1 MASERETVVERIVP
15 LARGAMA
22 AAIAVAVVSQFVLEL
37 DRSSFRP
44 YRFFCFFT
52 ILSNIA
58 AVALLALLAVRPGLV
73 ADGRVG
79 RVRGAITLYMAVTGV
94 VYAVLLAPSA
104 ADVGLTEPWV
114 DTVVHVIAPIVVV
127 ADWLLVTSSLRFS
140 GAVLVAW
147 LAFPLAYVT
156 FALVHGAVTDWYPY
170 PYPFL
175 DPGEAG
181 GYAGVAVMSA
191 VILVAIVALAAAIR
205 WWAAHTAHRVAA

>member
-1 MASERETVVERIVP
+1 MASQRETVVERIVP

-58 AVALLALLAVRPGLV
+58 AVAMLALLAVRPGLV
-73 ADGRVG
+73 SDGRVG

-114 DTVVHVIAPIVVV
+114 DTVVHVVAPIVVV
-127 ADWLLVTSSLRFS
+127 ADWLLVASHLRFS
-140 GAVLVAW
+140 TAVLLAW
-147 LAFPLAYVT
+147 LLFPLAYVT
-156 FALVHGAVTDWYPY
+156 FALVHGAVTDWY

-205 WWAAHTAHRVAA
+205 WWAARTTHAVAT